1 LRDVRLCVLV
11 SGTGTILEALLDAG
25 LAVALVAADRPC
37 RGLDVAKASGV
48 ATLLVDRADFGGF
61 TEDFRRDAY
70 SHRLAE
76 ELTQRRIDLVA
87 MAGFGTVTTASFFD
101 VFAGRVL
108 NTHPSLLPDFK
119 GWHAVSQALTSGAT
133 TTGCT
138 VHVATVELD
147 DGPILAQRRV
157 AILDG
162 DDEASLHER
171 IKTVER
177 RLYPRVVGRVM
188 AALAEG
194 LEPASVAGTVEG
206 D

>member
-1 LRDVRLCVLV
+1 MLV